1 VLLERAQSAKDRLS
15 GITSD
20 QWILFNGIAVSLSSE
35 DEARDFERTFKE
47 PSLIFFRAVDDD
59 SIDIP
64 FFEPDEASDLTLKKT
79 ESISNELF
87 LNGEVVGE
95 FCKTRIRN
103 LVITK
108 TV

>member
-1 VLLERAQSAKDRLS
+1 MPLERARSAKDRLS

-35 DEARDFERTFKE
+35 DEARDFERSFKE

-59 SIDIP
+59 DTDIP
-64 FFEPDEASDLTLKKT
+64 FFESDEASDLTLRRT
-79 ESISNELF
+79 ERISNELF

-95 FCKTRIRN
+95 FCKTRLRN
-103 LVITK
+103 L
-108 TV
+108 